1 MEIKFKTSC
10 RDFIITKT
18 VALMEEALASMNS
31 C

>member
-1 MEIKFKTSC
+1 MEIKCKTTC
-10 RDFIITKT
+10 RGCIITKT